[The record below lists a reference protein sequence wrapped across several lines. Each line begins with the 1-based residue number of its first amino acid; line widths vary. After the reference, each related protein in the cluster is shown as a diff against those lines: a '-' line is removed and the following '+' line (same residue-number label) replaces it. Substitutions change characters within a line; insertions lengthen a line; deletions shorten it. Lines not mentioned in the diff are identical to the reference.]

1 MSPELDSK
9 LCEKYPKIFVNRYA
23 DIRTTA
29 MCWGFECGDGWYNI
43 IDALC
48 ANIQG
53 YITRTNDWRERLL
66 KDNPYNN
73 KIPDE
78 LPQVVAVQV
87 KEKFGGLRFYVD
99 RSDSVV
105 DALISMAESMSYR
118 TCEVCGSPGKS
129 RNGGWI
135 RTLCDTHAAEQ
146 GYDQDD
152 ETE

>member
-23 DIRTTA
+23 DMQTTA
-29 MCWGFECGDGWYNI
+29 MCWGFECGGGWYNI

-66 KDNPYNN
+66 KDNLYNN

-99 RSDSVV
+99 RSDSAV

-146 GYDQDD
+146 GYDQDA

>member
-9 LCEKYPKIFVNRYA
+9 LCEKYPKIFVNRHA
-23 DIRTTA
+23 DMRTTA
-29 MCWGFECGDGWYNI
+29 MCWGFECGSGWYNI

-48 ANIQG
+48 SNIQS
-53 YITRTNDWRERLL
+53 YIHNNNNWREQLL
-66 KDNPYNN
+66 KNNPYNN

-118 TCEVCGSPGKS
+118 TCEVCGSPGTP
-129 RNGGWI
+129 RRGGWI

-146 GYDQDD
+146 GYDQDNKA
-152 ETE
+152 E